1 MACNCI
7 KIYQEMLREKFN
19 DSANVNY
26 AIFSDG
32 TARMV
37 VAGYFYPLKKDGS
50 SSKKPKDINLMA
62 NYCPFC
68 GKHYDEKED

>member
-7 KIYQEMLREKFN
+7 KNYREMLKEKFN

-26 AIFSDG
+26 VIFSDG

-37 VAGYFYPLKKDGS
+37 VTGYFYPLKKDGS
-50 SSKKPKDINLMA
+50 RFKKPKDINLMA

-68 GKHYDEKED
+68 WKSYDQGEE